1 MLVYWLPLG
10 VLGNKRGKERK
21 LLNKQV
27 GAIYKK
33 EREKNEK
40 QESPDEQV
48 LILPSTSTRD
58 HILQIIVD
66 DR

>member
-21 LLNKQV
+21 LLNKQF

-33 EREKNEK
+33 NEKNEK
-40 QESPDEQV
+40 KESPDEQV

-58 HILQIIVD
+58 HILQTIVD